1 MIEIKNLSKAF
12 EKNFALKKLNFQVGD
27 GSVFAL
33 VGSNGSGKST
43 RLRTISGVYQPTAGD
58 VLIDGKFRGGRSLF
72 LQRNYPGQ
80 RFKSSQQ
87 NLQRME

>member
-43 RLRTISGVYQPTAGD
+43 LLRTISGV
-58 VLIDGKFRGGRSLF
+58 
-72 LQRNYPGQ
+72 
-80 RFKSSQQ
+80 
-87 NLQRME
+87 